1 MNTQNKTSKIPKA
14 SKAIELSEAIAQ
26 AVRQCNVDVVTSYPI
41 TPQTHIVEKLSKFK
55 ANGKLKGEFVNL
67 ESEHSSMSA
76 CIGASAS
83 GSRVFTATSSQGLM
97 YMAEM
102 LPIASGL
109 RLPIVMVNANR
120 AISAPINIWN
130 DHSDSMF
137 VRDSGWIQI
146 HCESVQE
153 AYDTLIQS
161 YKIAENKQ
169 ISLPVMICIDGF
181 SLSHVMENVSLLED
195 KEIAMFVGKFSPITK
210 LESKNPKTFG
220 HVASPKDYY
229 LFKQEQV
236 EAIENSLAE
245 IKKINLE
252 FSQKFKRKY
261 GDGLIEEYN
270 TKNAET
276 VFIALG
282 SICSTIKG
290 LINENKFDK
299 KVGLVRIKTFRPF
312 PKKEIEKIFSNTKI
326 KKIVVIDRSNSFGS
340 NNPVYSEIKQLDQLC
355 LNKKEMKNFVLG
367 LGGKNITDNEFIEL
381 VDNFDKFK
389 EVNIL

>member
-1 MNTQNKTSKIPKA
+1 MKATNKTLKNPKIAKA
-14 SKAIELSEAIAQ
+14 LELSEAIAQ
-26 AVRQCNVDVVTSYPI
+26 AVRQCNVDVIPSYPI

-137 VRDSGWIQI
+137 VRDAGWIQI

-153 AYDTLIQS
+153 AYDSLIQA

-169 ISLPVMICIDGF
+169 ISLPMMVCIDGF
-181 SLSHVMENVSLLED
+181 SLSHVMENTSLLDD
-195 KEIAMFVGKFSPITK
+195 KDVAMFVGKFSGINKLDSKKPITI
-210 LESKNPKTFG
+210 G
-220 HVASPKDYY
+220 HVASPRDYY

-236 EAIENSLAE
+236 KAIEDSLLE
-245 IKKINLE
+245 IKKVNLE
-252 FSQKFKRKY
+252 FSQKFGRKY

-270 TKNAET
+270 IKNAET
-276 VFIALG
+276 IFVALG

-299 KVGLVRIKTFRPF
+299 KVGLLRIKTFRPF
-312 PKKEIEKIFSNTKI
+312 PKKEIEKILSNSKI
-326 KKIVVIDRSNSFGS
+326 KKIIVIDRSNSFGS
-340 NNPVYSEIKQLDQLC
+340 NNPVYSEIKQLDHLC
-355 LNKKEMKNFVLG
+355 LDKKTMKNFVLG
-367 LGGKNITDNEFIEL
+367 LGGKNITDKGFIDL
-381 VDNFDKFK
+381 VNNFEKFK

>member
-1 MNTQNKTSKIPKA
+1 MKQTKIKNREK
-14 SKAIELSEAIAQ
+14 SIAIELSEAISQ

-41 TPQTHIVEKLSKFK
+41 TPQTLIVEKLSKLK
-55 ANGKLKGEFVNL
+55 ANGRLRAEFINL

-137 VRDSGWIQI
+137 VRDSGWIQM

-153 AYDTLIQS
+153 AYDTLIQA

-169 ISLPVMICIDGF
+169 ISLPIMVCIDGF
-181 SLSHVMENVSLLED
+181 YLSHVMENALLLED
-195 KEIAMFVGKFSPITK
+195 KQISAFVGKFSPIIK
-210 LESKNPKTFG
+210 LDSKNPITLG
-220 HVASPKDYY
+220 HVAPPQHYY
-229 LFKQEQV
+229 QFKQEQA
-236 EAIENSLAE
+236 EAMENSLNE
-245 IKKINLE
+245 IKKINFE
-252 FSQKFKRKY
+252 FAQKFGRKY
-261 GDGLIEEYN
+261 GDGLIEEHK
-270 TKNAET
+270 TKDAET
-276 VFIALG
+276 IFIALG

-290 LINENKFDK
+290 LINENKFEK
-299 KVGLVRIKTFRPF
+299 KNVGLIKIKTFRPF
-312 PKKEIEKIFSNTKI
+312 PKKEIEKVLSTSKS
-326 KKIVVIDRSNSFGS
+326 KKILVIDRSNSFGS
-340 NNPVYSEIKQLDQLC
+340 NNPVYSEIKQLGDLC
-355 LNKKEMKNFVLG
+355 LNKKELKNFVLG
-367 LGGKNITDNEFIEL
+367 LGGKNISDNELIEI
-381 VDNFDKFK
+381 VNSFDKFK
-389 EVNIL
+389 GANIL